1 MMDDEEQDGLLTL
14 NIVIFMVRLRSTGN
28 FIKGFGIFKIALS
41 LFILVL
47 FAVLEV
53 SIGQRLIISIIVGF
67 EGIIWW
73 NFGKRIIVCPD
84 ISAALAS
91 VLIPSILI
99 FICDLAIFFMNIYKP
114 YLELIICPIIIV
126 RVYKRYKEYYQ
137 LKLEVE
143 NNNQS

>member
-47 FAVLEV
+47 FAVLEI

-67 EGIIWW
+67 EGIVWW
-73 NFGKRIIVCPD
+73 NFGKRIIVCPVFP
-84 ISAALAS
+84 LW
-91 VLIPSILI
+91 
-99 FICDLAIFFMNIYKP
+99 YTP
-114 YLELIICPIIIV
+114 YFLFYNDTWGQ
-126 RVYKRYKEYYQ
+126 RSQ
-137 LKLEVE
+137 
-143 NNNQS
+143 

>member
-1 MMDDEEQDGLLTL
+1 MDDKEQNSLLAL
-14 NIVIFMVRLRSTGN
+14 DIVIFIARLRSTGN

-47 FAVLEV
+47 FVVLEV

-67 EGIIWW
+67 EGIVWW
-73 NFGKRIIVCPD
+73 NFGKRIIVYPD

-99 FICDLAIFFMNIYKP
+99 FICDLAIFFMNLYKP

-143 NNNQS
+143 NNNPLF